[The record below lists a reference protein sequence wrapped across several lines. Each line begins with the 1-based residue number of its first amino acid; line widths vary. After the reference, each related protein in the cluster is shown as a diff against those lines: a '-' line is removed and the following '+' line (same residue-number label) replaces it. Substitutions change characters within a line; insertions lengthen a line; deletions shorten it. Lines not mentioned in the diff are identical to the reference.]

1 MRLSTWTQEA
11 KPMTTQEI
19 LAGLGSDVA
28 KWREQLASMPDGAGF
43 DTQATMISAWLKE
56 GQRLLDRLE
65 P

>member
-1 MRLSTWTQEA
+1 
-11 KPMTTQEI
+11 MTTQEI

-28 KWREQLASMPDGAGF
+28 KWREQIASMPDGAGF